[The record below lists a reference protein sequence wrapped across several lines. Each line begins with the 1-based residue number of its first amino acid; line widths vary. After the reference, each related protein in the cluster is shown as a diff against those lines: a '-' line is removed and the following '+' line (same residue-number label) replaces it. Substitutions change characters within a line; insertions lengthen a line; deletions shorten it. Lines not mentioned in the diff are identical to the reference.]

1 MHLYLYSFNVY
12 LSLIQCF
19 VMEEITSKITS
30 MFSLKGIAV
39 EVLMY
44 YVISLIKLSVI
55 IVGYKLLVY
64 GTQMRN
70 HKDDEETLRLVS
82 LTMRVFLLV
91 FWQNQYI
98 W

>member
-1 MHLYLYSFNVY
+1 
-12 LSLIQCF
+12 
-19 VMEEITSKITS
+19 MEEITSKITS

-82 LTMRVFLLV
+82 LTMRVVLLV

>member
-1 MHLYLYSFNVY
+1 
-12 LSLIQCF
+12 
-19 VMEEITSKITS
+19 MEEITSKITS

-55 IVGYKLLVY
+55 ILGYKLLVY

-70 HKDDEETLRLVS
+70 HNDDEETLRLVS
-82 LTMRVFLLV
+82 LTMCVFLLV

>member
-1 MHLYLYSFNVY
+1 MAG
-12 LSLIQCF
+12 
-19 VMEEITSKITS
+19 ITSKITS
-30 MFSLKGIAV
+30 MFSVKGIAD
-39 EVLMY
+39 EVLVY

-55 IVGYKLLVY
+55 IVGYKLLVYIY

>member
-1 MHLYLYSFNVY
+1 
-12 LSLIQCF
+12 
-19 VMEEITSKITS
+19 MEEITSKITS

-70 HKDDEETLRLVS
+70 HNDDEETLRLVS